1 MSALSFRPARA
12 IPRGRLERDRHTAQ
26 WAQSG
31 QSSVRARPKGD
42 RPFPAHGRKRQ
53 WRILHCPPVAI
64 AGGAGGPQTAGS
76 LGVPS
81 PAASRAQ
88 ETVHRCLQRD
98 IHPMPGLCRLP
109 DGYTLTDL
117 SPAPLSPDIPL
128 LCPVQ
133 DLCNIS
139 WGCTTG
145 RIPGVLI
152 GVQPEPTPGN
162 SPLKGGNKAVL
173 LFGHPHLL

>member
-1 MSALSFRPARA
+1 MRCHPSPSGEPEQYQEAGSNGTATRGSGLGALPELCPRA
-12 IPRGRLERDRHTAQ
+12 TA
-26 WAQSG
+26 
-31 QSSVRARPKGD
+31 
-42 RPFPAHGRKRQ
+42 HCRKRR

-64 AGGAGGPQTAGS
+64 AGGAGGLKTAGS

-88 ETVHRCLQRD
+88 ETVHRYPERG
-98 IHPMPGLCRLP
+98 IHSVPGHCRLP

-117 SPAPLSPDIPL
+117 SPAPLSPGIPL

-139 WGCTTG
+139 WGRTTG
-145 RIPGVLI
+145 RIPGVLR
-152 GVQPEPTPGN
+152 GTQPEPTPGN
-162 SPLKGGNKAVL
+162 SPHKGGNKVVL